1 MLPERFT
8 ERMKEMLGDDYS
20 AFESALG
27 EKNVRAIRVNTTK
40 ISVKDFL
47 SKTSLTLS
55 VQEVLIMK

>member
-8 ERMKEMLGDDYS
+8 ERMKDILGDDYP
-20 AFESALG
+20 AFETALG

-47 SKTSLTLS
+47 SKTKKVFS
-55 VQEVLIMK
+55 